1 MFWKHKKQVLREFK
15 TNTGF
20 YSHVYIISYLPPSQC
35 FGIREDVNTQ
45 GAIEDPIVLLEI
57 ILHSSSRLYRW
68 RRSGIIEQIEI
79 ASRRQQWEPI
89 FLQIFKDMNGE
100 LDRKLLNWKI

>member
-20 YSHVYIISYLPPSQC
+20 YSHVYIISYFPPSQC
-35 FGIREDVNTQ
+35 FSIREDVNAQ
-45 GAIEDPIVLLEI
+45 GAIEAPIVLLEI
-57 ILHSSSRLYRW
+57 LLHSSSQLYRW
-68 RRSGIIEQIEI
+68 QRSGIIEQIEI
-79 ASRRQQWEPI
+79 ASRKQQWEPI

-100 LDRKLLNWKI
+100 LDRKLLNWRI

>member
-20 YSHVYIISYLPPSQC
+20 YSHVYIISYRPPSQC
-35 FGIREDVNTQ
+35 FGITEDVNAQ
-45 GAIEDPIVLLEI
+45 GAIEVPIVLLEI
-57 ILHSSSRLYRW
+57 LLHSSSQLYRW
-68 RRSGIIEQIEI
+68 QRSGIIEQIEI
-79 ASRRQQWEPI
+79 ASMKQQWEPI